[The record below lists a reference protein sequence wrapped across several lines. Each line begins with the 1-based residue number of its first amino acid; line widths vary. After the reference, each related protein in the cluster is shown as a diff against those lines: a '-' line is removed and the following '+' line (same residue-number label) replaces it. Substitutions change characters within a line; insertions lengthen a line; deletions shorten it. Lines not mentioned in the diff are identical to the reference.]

1 MNIIQWPLTI
11 MVDNNTSTLSCADEL
26 NYLTL
31 ASPLHELP
39 GYYLP
44 LWKDCDSELCLS
56 GSIWGI
62 YIHITSSLH
71 FLCFFMVFYGW
82 WCSHRRE
89 FSSNTYSITVFSIY
103 SCLVPVG
110 HVTQGQ
116 LNTGQQSV
124 QRGAVFTQTWLLS
137 GEWEQRTELR
147 GEKQSIDAIALVSLQ
162 YQYQRWYRY
171 YRYLDRST
179 LDAPTPS
186 IIFTY
191 LYYFH
196 LFHCLPIPLIK
207 LLTLGLALMY
217 LVFYSCSC
225 LSVYTKFSCAS
236 SFFVYLTLQQPW
248 SLFHLKTGESF
259 DRGESVA
266 SDSNGAG

>member
-11 MVDNNTSTLSCADEL
+11 MVDNNTSTLSCTDEL

-31 ASPLHELP
+31 ASPLRELP

-124 QRGAVFTQTWLLS
+124 Q
-137 GEWEQRTELR
+137 
-147 GEKQSIDAIALVSLQ
+147 
-162 YQYQRWYRY
+162 
-171 YRYLDRST
+171 RYLDRST